1 MNDGEKIISDIGKGV
16 SNAGRAIKGAAKKVR
31 GGITDLVVGKCSVC
45 GAAPSDGSKIQKL
58 VNRKYCRRHYGDAR
72 QRFDSMTTTTGDL
85 REPYETINAV
95 TVQTNSGGPEYV
107 LSLLKLRAMD
117 LGGDAIVHVQIQPR
131 GNMLSLSRRAP
142 VFAEESLV
150 GMGTAVRTKR
160 AAKVST
166 PTQKQMKKQITGRVV
181 YNETEGGFW
190 GIRAED
196 GARYCPEGLPSEFQK
211 PGIGV
216 VVELEELEGVSLRM
230 WGVEVRILSMMVGQN
245 AAGSFKDRMALSMIT
260 VAEAE
265 GTLSPGC
272 TIIEPSSGNTGIA
285 MAMIC
290 RLRGYHLK
298 IVLPENVSIERRQ
311 LLEVYGA
318 EIIPSPGEEGS
329 NGAVRRAQALA
340 DEHPEWV
347 FLYQYGN
354 EANPRAH
361 YNTTG
366 PEIWRDVPDITH
378 FVAGLGT
385 SGTLLGVGTYLKEQN
400 PAVKVMAVEPPSG
413 EQVEGLRSLDDG
425 YIPPVFEK
433 WGGYDLLD
441 GKSIVR
447 PRESLENTR
456 LLADVGIFSGISAG
470 AALAGARKVAE
481 RIDSGV
487 IVFVVCDYGWKYLST
502 GAWTL
507 DLDEA
512 AANAEKVIYF

>member
-1 MNDGEKIISDIGKGV
+1 
-16 SNAGRAIKGAAKKVR
+16 
-31 GGITDLVVGKCSVC
+31 
-45 GAAPSDGSKIQKL
+45 
-58 VNRKYCRRHYGDAR
+58 
-72 QRFDSMTTTTGDL
+72 
-85 REPYETINAV
+85 
-95 TVQTNSGGPEYV
+95 
-107 LSLLKLRAMD
+107 
-117 LGGDAIVHVQIQPR
+117 
-131 GNMLSLSRRAP
+131 
-142 VFAEESLV
+142 
-150 GMGTAVRTKR
+150 
-160 AAKVST
+160 
-166 PTQKQMKKQITGRVV
+166 
-181 YNETEGGFW
+181 
-190 GIRAED
+190 
-196 GARYCPEGLPSEFQK
+196 
-211 PGIGV
+211 
-216 VVELEELEGVSLRM
+216 
-230 WGVEVRILSMMVGQN
+230 
-245 AAGSFKDRMALSMIT
+245 
-260 VAEAE
+260 
-265 GTLSPGC
+265 
-272 TIIEPSSGNTGIA
+272 
-285 MAMIC
+285 MAMIS
-290 RLRGYHLK
+290 RIRGYHLK
-298 IVLPENVSIERRQ
+298 NVLPENVSIERRQ

-354 EANPRAH
+354 EANPLAH
-361 YNTTG
+361 YRTTG
-366 PEIWRDVPDITH
+366 PEIWRDVPGITH

-385 SGTLLGVGTYLKEQN
+385 SGTLLGVGTYLKEKN
-400 PAVKVMAVEPPSG
+400 PEVKVLAVEPPSG

-481 RIDSGV
+481 RIDEGV

-512 AANAEKVIYF
+512 VANAEKVIYF